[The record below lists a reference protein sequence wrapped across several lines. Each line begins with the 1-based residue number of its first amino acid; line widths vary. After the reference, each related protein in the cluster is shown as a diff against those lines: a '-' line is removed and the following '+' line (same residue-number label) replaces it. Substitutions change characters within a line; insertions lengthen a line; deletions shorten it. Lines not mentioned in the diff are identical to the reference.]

1 MAEASRAV
9 NSVNPG
15 NRSLLKSI
23 RTLTATRCLDFPRR
37 EHFGVLGLSSLFVC
51 LFLFR
56 LVLF

>member
-9 NSVNPG
+9 NRG
-15 NRSLLKSI
+15 FLKPVGI
-23 RTLTATRCLDFPRR
+23 LTAIRCLDFPRR